1 MLRWSSLPHRFL
13 LTLAIVFAA
22 AAVVYASLWM
32 YIERTPGSKVEL
44 GFNNHHVTKFDGT
57 THCMAVGDVV
67 PNSPAERAGLRAGD
81 RIIGVNGQAL
91 STSRPFDQAYAQARP
106 GDAVTFTV
114 QRAGEPNPL
123 ELHGIFRESFEDGP
137 PEGLAKT
144 SAVQVTRSFPVLF
157 LVVGLTVLFLRL
169 NDPNAWL
176 LASLFCGF
184 VAEPGFSHPMNVNP
198 LVRSFAFSY
207 QVIFSAMLCPL
218 FYIFFAV
225 FPARSPLDRRVPWL
239 KWIALAFGVAM
250 ALTGVFY
257 ADLREAGAAAD
268 LFGQRAGDNL
278 RLSLIYLDYVFIALG
293 LISLAGNTFAGSSDP
308 GLRRKSR
315 VILWGTLIGV
325 LPMVIERAAMDF
337 AAYHPPFWVNT
348 VLIIICALYPL
359 SFGYAVVKHRV
370 MDIPVLLR
378 RSARYFL
385 VQRGFIVLLFV
396 AAFSAI
402 AFFSHTL
409 SRFFQPNASA
419 GMMFSAVFG
428 IALVWAA
435 APFVKRGTQRIDR
448 AFFRSAYDARLILQD
463 LAEKARTVTSRGEL
477 AGLLQHHL
485 DKALN
490 PKNFLCYFAAG
501 DSNLAAECGN
511 VPPGAET
518 LSTGLMTLALLTL
531 RGKSWDVPLPGA
543 GEPEDLAMLAPIVP
557 ECLVPILDHAGQLS
571 GLLVLGQRLS
581 EEPYSSED
589 KRLLDSVASQAGIAI
604 ENFGLAEKMAERMEV
619 DRRVARDMEI
629 AREVQSR
636 LFPQF
641 LPPLRTLQYAGACIQ
656 ARVVGGDYYD
666 FLDLGTGR
674 LGIVLADISGKGIA
688 AALLM
693 ANLQANLRSRF
704 MVALE
709 DPHQLLQSVNQLFV
723 ENTPEDSYATLFYA
737 DYDDANHCLRYAN
750 CGHNPPLLLRA
761 NGDIERLGA
770 TATVLGLFTNWNCEV
785 RKVSLGPGDLLV
797 IYTDGVTEAPNQ
809 GGEEFGESR
818 LLEIMRS
825 RPQVDVKETLSAILD
840 GVQQFSGASQADD
853 LTLVIARSC

>member
-1 MLRWSSLPHRFL
+1 MRLSPLPPRFL
-13 LTLAIVFAA
+13 LALAIVFAA
-22 AAVVYASLWM
+22 AAIVYASFWM

-44 GFNNHHVTKFDGT
+44 GFNSQHANQYDGT
-57 THCMAVGDVV
+57 THCMKVGDVV

-91 STSRPFDQAYAQARP
+91 TTSRPFDQAYEKAIP

-123 ELHGIFRESFEDGP
+123 DIHGTFRESFEDGP

-157 LVVGLTVLFLRL
+157 LLVGLTVLFLRL

-184 VAEPGFSHPMNVNP
+184 VAEPGFSHMLTVNP
-198 LVRSFAFSY
+198 LVRWFAFSY
-207 QVIFSAMLCPL
+207 QVIFSAMLSPL
-218 FYIFFAV
+218 FYTFFAV

-239 KWIALAFGVAM
+239 KWIVLAIGVAM
-250 ALTGVFY
+250 ALTGAFY
-257 ADLREAGAAAD
+257 GDLRNSGVAAD

-278 RLSLIYLDYVFIALG
+278 RLSLIYMDYVFIALG
-293 LISLAGNTFAGSSDP
+293 LISLAGNTFAVSSDP
-308 GLRRKSR
+308 GVRRKSR

-325 LPMVIERAAMDF
+325 LPVVIERAAMDF
-337 AAYHPPFWVNT
+337 AGYHPTFWVNT
-348 VLIIICALYPL
+348 ILVIICALYPL

-435 APFVKRGTQRIDR
+435 APLVKRGTQRIDR

-463 LAEKARTVTSRGEL
+463 LAEKARTVTSRAEL
-477 AGLLQHHL
+477 AELLQQHL
-485 DKALN
+485 KKALH
-490 PKNFLCYFAAG
+490 PKTFACYFAEG
-501 DSNLAAECGN
+501 DSKLVAECGN
-511 VPPGAET
+511 VPRGAET
-518 LSTGLMTLALLTL
+518 LSAHSITLGLLTL
-531 RGKSWDVPLPGA
+531 RGKSWDVPLPG
-543 GEPEDLAMLAPIVP
+543 EEEEEDLRVLAPLAP
-557 ECLVPILDHAGQLS
+557 ECLVPILDHAGHLS

-604 ENFGLAEKMAERMEV
+604 ENMGLAEKMAERMEV

-641 LPPLRTLQYAGACIQ
+641 LPPLQTLQYTGACIQ

-693 ANLQANLRSRF
+693 ANLQANLRSRC
-704 MVALE
+704 MVAIE
-709 DPHQLLQSVNQLFV
+709 DPHQLLQSVNRMFF
-723 ENTPEDSYATLFYA
+723 ENTPDDSYATLFYA

-761 NGDIERLGA
+761 SGEIEKLGA
-770 TATVLGLFTNWNCEV
+770 TATVLGLFSDWRC
-785 RKVSLGPGDLLV
+785 KVEKVALGPGDVLV
-797 IYTDGVTEAPNQ
+797 IYTDGITEAPNQ
-809 GGEEFGESR
+809 AGEEFGESR
-818 LLEIMRS
+818 LLDIVRTH
-825 RPQVDVKETLSAILD
+825 PQAQVNEMLSSILAE
-840 GVQQFSGASQADD
+840 VQQFSGASQADD
-853 LTLVIARSC
+853 LTLVIARGQ